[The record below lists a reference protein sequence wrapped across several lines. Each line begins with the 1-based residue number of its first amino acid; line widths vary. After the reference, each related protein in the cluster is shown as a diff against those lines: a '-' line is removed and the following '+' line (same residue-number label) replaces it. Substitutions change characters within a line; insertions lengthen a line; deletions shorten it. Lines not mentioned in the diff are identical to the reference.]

1 MKALF
6 NAAFALMMSMLAAV
20 APAAE
25 GASSPLELTGIA
37 WEMATAATG
46 EARLRLSHKRSSSD
60 VALDGSRRELAGARA
75 ALARTAAGPVD
86 FTIVHEAG
94 TLRCTGRLAGA
105 FDGEGT
111 CRFAADPGFRAAL
124 AARGLAPEERS
135 GQLTML
141 MVDATIALADGLA
154 DEGVGPEDA
163 GGLVAAAALG
173 VTPGYV
179 RELKAAPL
187 VLTNLG
193 DAVACRALDVDGA
206 YVRGLAAAGYA
217 GLTADDA
224 VEMKAMGVTPGY
236 ARAMN
241 AAAMERGQ

>member
-1 MKALF
+1 MKAMF
-6 NAAFALMMSMLAAV
+6 NAAFALMLSMLAAV

-25 GASSPLELTGIA
+25 GANSPLELTGIK

-46 EARLRLSHKRSSSD
+46 EVRLRLNHKRSSSD
-60 VALDGSRRELAGARA
+60 VALDGSRRELADART
-75 ALARTAAGPVD
+75 ALARSAAGPVA

-105 FDGEGT
+105 FEGAGT
-111 CRFAADPGFRAAL
+111 CRFSGDPGFSAAL

-135 GQLTML
+135 EQLAML
-141 MVDATIALADGLA
+141 MVDATIALADELA
-154 DEGVGPEDA
+154 REGVGADDA

-173 VTPGYV
+173 VTPDYV

-206 YVRGLAAAGYA
+206 YVRGLAAVGYG

-224 VEMKAMGVTPGY
+224 VKMMAMGVTPRY

-241 AAAMERGQ
+241 AAAAERGQ